1 MEKQELK
8 QEAKE
13 SKKIDYS
20 GMTIAEMI
28 TEMRKHPEI
37 MEEARRV
44 ANMKL

>member
-8 QEAKE
+8 QPVKE

-20 GMTIAEMI
+20 GMSVGEMI

-44 ANMKL
+44 ANLD